1 MTAAT
6 PPPISLSAELFQQI
20 VEAAPTA
27 KLLVNDSGQ
36 ILLVNA
42 HLEKLFGYSR
52 SELLGQMVEILI
64 PERFRQIHPAVRSG
78 FSAQPQSRA
87 MGVGRD
93 LYGRRRDGSE
103 FPIEIGLNPIQSESG
118 KLVLAVIVDIT
129 RHKQQEERFRR
140 VVEYTPS
147 AMVMIDARGR
157 IVLANA
163 QAAQLL
169 GYPDATLLGQMVED
183 IVPERYRAHHPAFRT
198 SFVTSPHPRPMGGG
212 RDLFARRR
220 DGSEFPVEIGL
231 NPIETDEGP
240 MVLAAI
246 VDITER
252 QRTQARL
259 EGALKEKTVLLNEVH
274 HRVKNNLQVISSLL
288 NLQARHLDDE
298 NVKAVLTES
307 QNRVKAMA
315 LTHQLLYERKDF
327 SSVELVEYLQRL
339 TQLLAGSYRTPLQV
353 ITLDLQCAGQS
364 LLLDLERAIPCG
376 LIVNELVSNAFKH
389 AFPDNRNGCIGI
401 ALKNENGIVVI
412 TVEDDGIGLPADFE
426 LSNVRSLGLQLVP
439 LLMEQIHGQ
448 LTVQRDTRTRFQI
461 RFPHRLE
468 TEDSP

>member
-1 MTAAT
+1 MPSPLPPEASFGAA
-6 PPPISLSAELFQQI
+6 LFQQI

-27 KLLVNDSGQ
+27 NLVVNDRGQ

-42 HLEKLFGYSR
+42 QLERLFGYKR
-52 SELLGQMVEILI
+52 TDLIGQPVEILI
-64 PERFRQIHPAVRSG
+64 PERFRHAHPG
-78 FSAQPQSRA
+78 FRKDFAAKPQSRA

-93 LYGRRRDGSE
+93 LFGRRGDGSE
-103 FPIEIGLNPIQSESG
+103 FPIEIGLNPIESDG
-118 KLVLAVIVDIT
+118 ATLTLAVIVDIT
-129 RHKQQEERFRR
+129 QRKRQEERFRR

-147 AMVMIDARGR
+147 AMVMVDSKGR

-163 QAAQLL
+163 QAGQLL
-169 GYPDATLLGQMVED
+169 GYAADALLNLPVETL
-183 IVPERYRAHHPAFRT
+183 VPERFRGHHPVFRNAFLN
-198 SFVTSPHPRPMGGG
+198 SPQPRPMGIG
-212 RDLFARRR
+212 RDLFARRS

-252 QRTQARL
+252 RRNQTRL
-259 EGALKEKTVLLNEVH
+259 EGALTEKTVLLNEVH

-327 SSVELVEYLQRL
+327 SSIELTEYLQRL
-339 TQLLAGSYRTPLQV
+339 TQLLAGSYRNPSHE
-353 ITLDLQCAGQS
+353 ITLDLQQPPQP

-376 LIVNELVSNAFKH
+376 LMVNELVANAFKH
-389 AFPDNRNGCIGI
+389 AFPGAKGGRIGV
-401 ALKNENGIVVI
+401 ALKAEGSDVVI
-412 TVEDDGIGLPADFE
+412 TVEDDGIGLPEGFDLA
-426 LSNVRSLGLQLVP
+426 NVRSLGLQLVP
-439 LLMEQIHGQ
+439 MLVEQIHGA
-448 LTVQRDTRTRFQI
+448 LRVQRAQPTRFEI
-461 RFPHRLE
+461 RFPQQLP
-468 TEDSP
+468 TEESP